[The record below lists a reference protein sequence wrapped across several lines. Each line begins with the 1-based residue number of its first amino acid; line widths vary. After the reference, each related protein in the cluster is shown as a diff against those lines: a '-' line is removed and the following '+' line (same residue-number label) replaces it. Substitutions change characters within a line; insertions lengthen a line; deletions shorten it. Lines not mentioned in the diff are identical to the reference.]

1 VQLISA
7 IVSHV
12 TPPAYE
18 IYLFV
23 VSAYLANCGS
33 LFNAFAAIAWTL
45 SAAVCSHDQ
54 YFRVAE

>member
-18 IYLFV
+18 IYGLLFP
-23 VSAYLANCGS
+23 AYLANCRS
-33 LFNAFAAIAWTL
+33 LFNAFAATAWML
-45 SAAVCSHDQ
+45 SAAVCSHGQ
-54 YFRVAE
+54 YFCVAE

>member
-18 IYLFV
+18 IYCLLFLHIWPI
-23 VSAYLANCGS
+23 AAA
-33 LFNAFAAIAWTL
+33 LFNAFAAIAWML

>member
-18 IYLFV
+18 TYCLFFP
-23 VSAYLANCGS
+23 AYLANCGS
-33 LFNAFAAIAWTL
+33 LFNAFAAIAWML
-45 SAAVCSHDQ
+45 SAAVCSHGQ